1 MAIDPTDRTSSITDQ
16 ILRRL
21 ARQTTGMSGADIASL
36 VKDARQ
42 TARREKRNITM
53 ADIEEAL
60 LQRKPPK
67 SDDVKF
73 VLAHHEAG
81 HAVAQI
87 HFDLGSLKLL
97 TINGANGAA
106 YVAGSLEDIQDVVTE
121 ETLTHLI
128 IIKLAGRAAE
138 QECCGVT
145 STASGGVY
153 DSDLA
158 QATRLA
164 CDLEMTL
171 GFGAEHPLL
180 YRKVDDPHAVLALNP
195 TLAEPVHRRVKSA
208 SEYARNLVV
217 RHRKA
222 IECLAGRLL
231 AEETLEGETLEAA
244 IQEVRKFIAENP
256 VPARGQR

>member
-16 ILRRL
+16 VLRKL
-21 ARQTTGMSGADIASL
+21 ARQTTGMSGAEIASL
-36 VKDARQ
+36 VNEARR

-53 ADIEEAL
+53 ADIDEAL

-67 SDDVKF
+67 SDDLKF
-73 VLAHHEAG
+73 LLAHHEAG

-87 HFDLGSLKLL
+87 HLDVGSINLL

-106 YVAGSLEDIQDVVTE
+106 YVAGSLEDFQDVLTE
-121 ETLTHLI
+121 EALTCLL

-138 QECCGVT
+138 EELCGVT
-145 STASGGVY
+145 STAAGGAY

-195 TLAEPVHRRVKSA
+195 TLAEPVHRRVKRA
-208 SEYARNLVV
+208 SEHARILVLWQ
-217 RHRKA
+217 RRA
-222 IECLAGRLL
+222 IEYLADRLL
-231 AEETLEGETLEAA
+231 EEETLEGETLEAA
-244 IQEVRKFIAENP
+244 IQEVRNCIADNP